1 MLWTD
6 KDGRSVGEMIK
17 GLIQVYTGD
26 GKGKTTAALGLALRA
41 AGRNMK
47 VLIVQFMK
55 KWDYGELHS
64 VKLIPNITLE
74 TFGTKEFVFKGKAKK
89 IDYEEAEKAFSF
101 GAEGM
106 QSSDY
111 DIVIF
116 DELNMA
122 LYYELLDLKEV
133 VEKLKGK
140 PDNVEVVITG
150 RRAPQEIVEVA
161 DLVTEMKEIKH
172 PYQKGVGARRGIE
185 Y

>member
-1 MLWTD
+1 
-6 KDGRSVGEMIK
+6 MIK

-64 VKLIPNITLE
+64 IKLIPNIALE
-74 TFGTKEFVFKGKAKK
+74 TFGTKEFIYKDKAKK

-101 GAEGM
+101 GVKGM
-106 QSSDY
+106 QSGNY

-122 LYYELLDLKEV
+122 LYYELLDLKKV
-133 VEKLKGK
+133 IQKIKGK

-150 RRAPQEIVEVA
+150 RRAPEEIIEIA
-161 DLVTEMKEIKH
+161 DLVSEMKEIKH
-172 PYQKGVGARRGIE
+172 PYQKGIEARRGIE

>member
-1 MLWTD
+1 MFWTY
-6 KDGRSVGEMIK
+6 KDWRSVDEMIK

-64 VKLIPNITLE
+64 VELIPNITLE
-74 TFGTKEFVFKGKAKK
+74 TFGTKDFVYKGKAKK
-89 IDYEEAEKAFSF
+89 IDYKEAEKAFSF
-101 GAEGM
+101 GVKGM
-106 QSSDY
+106 KSGDY

-140 PDNVEVVITG
+140 ADNVEVVITG
-150 RRAPQEIVEVA
+150 RRAPQEIIKIA

-172 PYQKGVGARRGIE
+172 PYQKGVEARKGIE

>member
-1 MLWTD
+1 
-6 KDGRSVGEMIK
+6 MIK

-64 VKLIPNITLE
+64 IRLIPNITLE
-74 TFGTKEFVFKGKAKK
+74 TFGTKEFIYKDKAKK
-89 IDYEEAEKAFSF
+89 IDYEEAEKAFTF
-101 GAEGM
+101 GVKGM
-106 QSSDY
+106 QSGNY

-133 VEKLKGK
+133 IQRIKGK

-150 RRAPQEIVEVA
+150 RRAPKEIIEIA
-161 DLVTEMKEIKH
+161 DLITEMKEIKH
-172 PYQKGVGARRGIE
+172 PYQKGIEARRGIE